1 MKPSLTLHND
11 WRYVDDKYGDVNLL
25 EFHFD
30 WYSGS
35 SYYFTF
41 RLLGFGFTIG
51 AWDDTEHNAALQQV
65 ETLLA
70 NRALQ
75 DDPEAHGIVH
85 VGAQTATV
93 TVEPLNLPCA
103 TSGDPS

>member
-1 MKPSLTLHND
+1 MKPTLILHND
-11 WRYVDDKYGDVNLL
+11 WRYSAFRYGDVNLL
-25 EFHFD
+25 DCHFD
-30 WYSGS
+30 WFAGS

-51 AWDDTEHNAALQQV
+51 AWDDTENNAALQQI
-65 ETLLA
+65 ESWREA

-75 DDPEAHGIVH
+75 DDPAAHGIVH

-93 TVEPLNLPCA
+93 TVEPLNLP
-103 TSGDPS
+103 SDRDGS